1 MVFLLRIQS
10 DCYIAFEGCNVEMKQ
25 QGTIYSPGYKVGR
38 YPSNVTCAWI
48 LTRNTG
54 EVKPISL
61 RFTEFKLKSNS
72 DYVEVSHCFI
82 KCLSV

>member
-1 MVFLLRIQS
+1 
-10 DCYIAFEGCNVEMKQ
+10 MKQ
-25 QGTIYSPGYKVGR
+25 HGTIYSPGYEVGS

-54 EVKPISL
+54 ETKPISL

-72 DYVEVSHCFI
+72 DYVEVSHYVFI
-82 KCLSV
+82 ICVQYQLYPTNTRADPD